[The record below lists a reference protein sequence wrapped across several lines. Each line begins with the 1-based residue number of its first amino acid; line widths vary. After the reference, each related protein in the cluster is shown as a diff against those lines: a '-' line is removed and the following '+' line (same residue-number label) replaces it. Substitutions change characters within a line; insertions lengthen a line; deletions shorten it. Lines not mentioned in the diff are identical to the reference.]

1 VPTSVING
9 VRLYYERHGDSGE
22 PLVFVHGY
30 SGDISDWR
38 PQLPEFSPAY
48 RVLVMDLRGHGRS
61 EAPSD
66 RSAYTVAQMARDVET
81 LVAEVGFERYHLVG
95 HSMGGAIA
103 QEIALRNPQRLLSLT
118 LEDTSLKFEATS
130 DDAMTEWR
138 RNRHALAVN
147 EGMAA
152 AAALPMPD
160 TPPHM
165 PAERLE
171 ESAARLS
178 RMSLDAFVGAMIGL
192 LQWEGTAERASAISA
207 PTLIVYG
214 DLDSPALIAATR
226 RLAELIPNATVEVI
240 PEAGH
245 SPQWERPELFNRA
258 LRRHLG
264 AHRAAGRNS

>member
-1 VPTSVING
+1 

-30 SGDISDWR
+30 TGDISDWR
-38 PQLPEFSPAY
+38 PQIPEFSPAY

-66 RSAYTVAQMARDVET
+66 QSAYTVAQMARDVEA
-81 LVAEVGFERYHLVG
+81 LVAEAGFERYHLVG

-103 QEIALRNPQRLLSLT
+103 QEIALRSPQRLLSLT
-118 LEDTSLKFEATS
+118 LEDTSLKFEGMS
-130 DDAMTEWR
+130 DDAMADWR
-138 RNRHALAVN
+138 RDRYLLAVN

-152 AAALPMPD
+152 AASLPIPD
-160 TPPHM
+160 TPHM

-171 ESAARLS
+171 ETAARLS

-192 LQWEGTAERASAISA
+192 LQWEGTAERAPAISA

-214 DLDSPALIAATR
+214 DLDAPGLIAAAG

-240 PEAGH
+240 PESGH

-258 LRRHLG
+258 LLRHLE
-264 AHRAAGRNS
+264 AHRAAGRDP